1 MIKAKAAYIVSES
14 ALGRNRQDVLD
25 AIGKTIEE
33 FSSLIEQFSAKGR
46 KEIIVA
52 AGTTKA
58 TTSLRQIRPNPPF
71 YHAWFNHEIIE
82 CSPFEF
88 GDIIYRIE
96 RAFINAGYEVT
107 QVARDHWV
115 VALRISWA
123 EPKD

>member
-1 MIKAKAAYIVSES
+1 MIKAKAAYIASEV

-25 AIGKTIEE
+25 AIEKTIEE

-52 AGTTKA
+52 VGTTKA
-58 TTSLRQIRPNPPF
+58 TTSLKQIKPKPPF
-71 YHAWFNHEIIE
+71 YHAWFEHEVIK

-88 GDIIYRIE
+88 SDIIYRIG
-96 RAFINAGYEVT
+96 RAFVDAGYEVT

>member
-1 MIKAKAAYIVSES
+1 MIKAKAAYIASEL

-25 AIGKTIEE
+25 AIEKTIEE
-33 FSSLIEQFSAKGR
+33 FSSLIEQFSAKGK

-52 AGTTKA
+52 VGTTKA
-58 TTSLRQIRPNPPF
+58 TTSLKQIKPNPPF
-71 YHAWFNHEIIE
+71 YHAWFDHEVIE

-88 GDIIYRIE
+88 GDVIYRIE
-96 RAFINAGYEVT
+96 HAFINAGYEVI
-107 QVARDHWV
+107 QIAREHWV